1 MQPRPSPQAA
11 PRAGTF
17 AASSRRDRADRVRP
31 CAFREWKPAQL
42 RLKWASNASVRRK
55 DAACECLSLSEVRL
69 GEGQPVA
76 ALSVDNRGLS
86 HERARGMWMVR
97 PNRRGF
103 WRAQPSRTPPPRYGA
118 RRERAMARL
127 DRHRCERFQIEDNFC
142 RVRSDPRHYLK
153 ITPACPHLE
162 LSPSPTRNPSR
173 PLAPPSPSTPSG
185 QVVGNK
191 YNCHSI
197 VPAKTSTRL

>member
-1 MQPRPSPQAA
+1 MAAAPGMGLGEAHPQAEEPGGARQAARQKEGPGCSVQPRPSPQAA
-11 PRAGTF
+11 LRAGTS
-17 AASSRRDRADRVRP
+17 AASSRRDRPDRVRP

-55 DAACECLSLSEVRL
+55 VASCECFSLSEVRL

-142 RVRSDPRHYLK
+142 RVRSDPRHYLR
-153 ITPACPHLE
+153 ITRGQ
-162 LSPSPTRNPSR
+162 LS
-173 PLAPPSPSTPSG
+173 
-185 QVVGNK
+185 
-191 YNCHSI
+191 
-197 VPAKTSTRL
+197 

>member
-1 MQPRPSPQAA
+1 MNSRPRWRLAWSDGRGAQHGAGRGTSASGGAARCPAGGRPEGPGCSVQPRPSPQAA
-11 PRAGTF
+11 PRAGTS

-55 DAACECLSLSEVRL
+55 VASCECFSLSEVRL

-86 HERARGMWMVR
+86 HERARGKWMVR
-97 PNRRGF
+97 PNRRRF

-118 RRERAMARL
+118 RRERATARL
-127 DRHRCERFQIEDNFC
+127 DRHCCERFQI
-142 RVRSDPRHYLK
+142 RR
-153 ITPACPHLE
+153 
-162 LSPSPTRNPSR
+162 
-173 PLAPPSPSTPSG
+173 
-185 QVVGNK
+185 
-191 YNCHSI
+191 
-197 VPAKTSTRL
+197 